1 MSDLPVIAF
10 FVVLATGVVVWLVAL
25 VLAVVG
31 LARGAVRLWQ
41 ATVARAVA
49 ARVG

>member
-1 MSDLPVIAF
+1 MIDLAVIAF
-10 FVVLATGVVVWLVAL
+10 FVVMATGAVVWLVAL

-41 ATVARAVA
+41 DFRAVA
-49 ARVG
+49 PLG